1 MQVDFLIKEPQVK
14 KHQIVGFHLL
24 SAMALFLVGLTHTY
38 AMHLTFTVFSMSII
52 GIALFKSKWYLN
64 LRLNTVFRLGELIFL
79 LYFLFIYWQ
88 TRGVSW
94 IVILICWLCVLIGLL
109 TLFEQR
115 MHSLLRISLDERG
128 ITVHKFIFKK
138 HISWKQLASVNVHH
152 NTLTLIY
159 KDQHMKQWVY
169 DNTLAH
175 ADEVIAYAT
184 AQIEKNTEAITND
197 W

>member
-1 MQVDFLIKEPQVK
+1 
-14 KHQIVGFHLL
+14 
-24 SAMALFLVGLTHTY
+24 
-38 AMHLTFTVFSMSII
+38 
-52 GIALFKSKWYLN
+52 
-64 LRLNTVFRLGELIFL
+64 
-79 LYFLFIYWQ
+79 
-88 TRGVSW
+88 VSW

-115 MHSLLRISLDERG
+115 MHSLLRISLGERG

-175 ADEVIAYAT
+175 ADEVIAYAA